1 MEEER
6 RANMLVDW
14 HDFVVVETIGFEDD
28 DDGALPA
35 PQELDA
41 PTGAGKSTDAPA
53 SQPPASQPP
62 AGLAL
67 GSAPP
72 PPPPP
77 PPPPGEAEPP
87 TVAGPAM
94 MKSGGLAP
102 VPEHLIR
109 KDYVST
115 VGTTASAASA
125 AAIYAVDPLTGQQV
139 RVDEMEEHM
148 RISLLDPKWKEQ
160 KQVEEERRKDTNIAS
175 GNDVSRHLKSFA
187 ARRTDIFGDTE
198 VGIGETVEKTAGGKG
213 GSGEGGKVIWDGTTS
228 SINRVAT
235 QATQVGLAQKSS
247 AGASGAAIGAGPS
260 APPPSAGDGRCR
272 RQGCRRRRA
281 CRHRRRPACRRRR
294 RACRHRR
301 RQACHHPRRR
311 ACHHPRRRACHHPRR
326 RACHHP
332 RRRACHHPRR
342 RACHHPRRLLVCRRR
357 PACRRRRRRR
367 PPTGQRRKS
376 RRPKASPRRRVSQT
390 SIGNGLS
397 AHRAGQPQDGSQAL
411 GGAQAGRSRLALLR
425 RGNRPRIFDRKI
437 RVQGARWWPREGPG
451 TRARLEPN
459 RSQRLH
465 DLYPCAVE
473 SSYCNCSDDAHTLSQ
488 LVLTRGATMCE
499 NEHTHAW
506 LPCAAREDNMVRGQA
521 QLR

>member
-1 MEEER
+1 M
-6 RANMLVDW
+6 
-14 HDFVVVETIGFEDD
+14 
-28 DDGALPA
+28 
-35 PQELDA
+35 
-41 PTGAGKSTDAPA
+41 
-53 SQPPASQPP
+53 
-62 AGLAL
+62 
-67 GSAPP
+67 
-72 PPPPP
+72 
-77 PPPPGEAEPP
+77 
-87 TVAGPAM
+87 
-94 MKSGGLAP
+94 
-102 VPEHLIR
+102 
-109 KDYVST
+109 
-115 VGTTASAASA
+115 
-125 AAIYAVDPLTGQQV
+125 
-139 RVDEMEEHM
+139 
-148 RISLLDPKWKEQ
+148 
-160 KQVEEERRKDTNIAS
+160 EEERRKDTNIAS

-198 VGIGETVEKTAGGKG
+198 VGIGETVEKTRGQGVKARAA
-213 GSGEGGKVIWDGTTS
+213 KVIWDGTTS

-260 APPPSAGDGRCR
+260 APPPSAGGRPMPPP
-272 RQGCRRRRA
+272 GL
-281 CRHRRRPACRRRR
+281 PPPPGMPPPPPPGLPPPPPGMPPPP
-294 RACRHRR
+294 

-342 RACHHPRRLLVCRRR
+342 RACHHPRRLLACRRR
-357 PACRRRRRRR
+357 PACRRRRRRRRR

-376 RRPKASPRRRVSQT
+376 RRPKASPRRKRVSQT

-473 SSYCNCSDDAHTLSQ
+473 SSYCNCAMMHTLI
-488 LVLTRGATMCE
+488 LVWPRGATMCE
-499 NEHTHAW
+499 NEHTTRGC
-506 LPCAAREDNMVRGQA
+506 LGCARQHGARTSTA
-521 QLR
+521 ALRTWFVVHTNAA